1 MSKETNIRDTQIS
14 SLSGIIKVYFIGIG
28 GIGMSAIAR
37 YFHSKGIEVSG
48 YDRTQT
54 ELTKELENEGILIH
68 YNEDVN
74 AIPKDVDLVVYTP
87 AVPKEHAELVY
98 YQQHGYKVVKRSD
111 VLQAISAGS
120 FNICIAGTH
129 GKTTITTMIAHIL
142 RHSGYGCN
150 AFLGG
155 ISVNYGTNFWSS
167 ANNVCVIEAD
177 EYDRSFLKL
186 SPNVAVITAMD
197 ADHLDIYGDEKTM
210 QDAFVAFASKIKAG
224 GLLISKFGLRP
235 PLTPPIGENKAQPP
249 LTQDANNKKTS
260 SISEVSAA
268 DLPPLWEPK
277 GAGHLTYSLQNDSAD
292 VFAQNIKIEEGGY
305 VFDVNGKIA
314 LSNVELRIGGMHNVE
329 NSLVAMTV
337 ASELG
342 IDAEKIKASV
352 ADFKGVKRR
361 FEYIIP
367 PQKKQQGGYVEPVLI
382 DDYAHHPE
390 ELRALLTSVRSLFPQ
405 RIVTVIFQPHLFTRT
420 RDFADGFAE
429 ALSIADRVIL
439 LPIYPARELPIE
451 GVTSEMILNR
461 IDNDD
466 KMMLTKDELL
476 NWMKGHELNKEF
488 GEVIVM
494 AGAGDIDALVKPV
507 KNIIERK

>member
-1 MSKETNIRDTQIS
+1 
-14 SLSGIIKVYFIGIG
+14 
-28 GIGMSAIAR
+28 MSAIAR

-54 ELTKELENEGILIH
+54 ELTKELDNEGISIH
-68 YNEDVN
+68 NNEDLA

-98 YQQHGYKVVKRSD
+98 YQEHGYKVVKRSD

-120 FNICIAGTH
+120 FNICVAGTH

-186 SPNVAVITAMD
+186 SPSIAIITAMD
-197 ADHLDIYGDEKTM
+197 ADHLDIYGDEKSM
-210 QDAFVAFASKIKAG
+210 QDAFVAFGNKVRED
-224 GLLISKFGLRP
+224 GLLVSKFGLKR
-235 PLTPPIGENKAQPP
+235 IKEIEIKNK
-249 LTQDANNKKTS
+249 
-260 SISEVSAA
+260 I
-268 DLPPLWEPK
+268 
-277 GAGHLTYSLQNDSAD
+277 TYSLQNDSAD
-292 VFAQNIKIEEGGY
+292 VFAQNIKVDEGGY
-305 VFDVNGKIA
+305 IYDVNGKIA
-314 LSNVELRIGGMHNVE
+314 LSNLELRIGGMHNVE
-329 NSLVAMTV
+329 NSLAAMTV
-337 ASELG
+337 AGELG
-342 IDAEKIKASV
+342 IDAEKIKAAV

-367 PQKKQQGGYVEPVLI
+367 PVKKQEGSYVEPVLI

-420 RDFADGFAE
+420 RDLAGGFAE
-429 ALSIADRVIL
+429 VLSIADRVIL

-451 GVTSEMILNR
+451 GVTSEMILKKV
-461 IDNDD
+461 DNGD

-476 NWMKGHELNKEF
+476 NWLKGYELNREF

-494 AGAGDIDALVKPV
+494 AGAGDIDALVQLV
-507 KNIIERK
+507 KDIIKDK

>member
-1 MSKETNIRDTQIS
+1 
-14 SLSGIIKVYFIGIG
+14 
-28 GIGMSAIAR
+28 MSAIAR

-54 ELTKELENEGILIH
+54 ELTKELDNEGISIH
-68 YNEDVN
+68 YNEDLA

-98 YQQHGYKVVKRSD
+98 YQEHGYKVVKRSD

-120 FNICIAGTH
+120 FNICVAGTH

-186 SPNVAVITAMD
+186 SPSIAIITAMD
-197 ADHLDIYGDEKTM
+197 ADHLDIYGDEKSM
-210 QDAFVAFASKIKAG
+210 QDAFVAFGNKVRED
-224 GLLISKFGLRP
+224 GLLVSKFGLKR
-235 PLTPPIGENKAQPP
+235 IKEVEIKNK
-249 LTQDANNKKTS
+249 
-260 SISEVSAA
+260 I
-268 DLPPLWEPK
+268 
-277 GAGHLTYSLQNDSAD
+277 TYSLQNDSAD
-292 VFAQNIKIEEGGY
+292 VFAQNIKVDEGGY
-305 VFDVNGKIA
+305 IYDVNGKIA
-314 LSNVELRIGGMHNVE
+314 LSNLELRIGGMHNVE
-329 NSLVAMTV
+329 NSLAAMTV
-337 ASELG
+337 AGELG
-342 IDAEKIKASV
+342 IDAEKIKAAV
-352 ADFKGVKRR
+352 ADFNGVKRR

-367 PQKKQQGGYVEPVLI
+367 PVKKQEGGYVEPVLI

-405 RIVTVIFQPHLFTRT
+405 RIVTVVFQPHLFTRT
-420 RDFADGFAE
+420 RDLAGGFAE
-429 ALSIADRVIL
+429 ALSIADRVIV

-451 GVTSEMILNR
+451 GVNSEMILR
-461 IDNDD
+461 KIDKDD
-466 KMMLTKDELL
+466 KMMLTEGELL
-476 NWMKGHELNKEF
+476 NWMKKHELNKEF
-488 GEVIVM
+488 GEVMVM
-494 AGAGDIDALVKPV
+494 AGAGNIDALVRPV
-507 KNIIERK
+507 KDIMMSK

>member
-1 MSKETNIRDTQIS
+1 MSNETNIVNTQIS
-14 SLSGIIKVYFIGIG
+14 SLNGIKKVYFIGIG

-48 YDRTQT
+48 YDKTQT
-54 ELTKELENEGILIH
+54 ELTKELENEGISIH

-98 YQQHGYKVVKRSD
+98 YQEHNYEVVKRSD
-111 VLQAISAGS
+111 VLQAISADS

-129 GKTTITTMIAHIL
+129 GKTTITTIVAHIL

-155 ISVNYGTNFWSS
+155 ISVNYDTNFWSS

-186 SPNVAVITAMD
+186 SPNIAIITAMD

-210 QDAFVAFASKIKAG
+210 QDAFVAFGNKVRED
-224 GLLISKFGLRP
+224 GLLVSKFGLKR
-235 PLTPPIGENKAQPP
+235 IK
-249 LTQDANNKKTS
+249 
-260 SISEVSAA
+260 EV
-268 DLPPLWEPK
+268 EVK
-277 GAGHLTYSLQNDSAD
+277 RKITYSLQNDSAD

-305 VFDVNGKIA
+305 VFDVNGKLA
-314 LSNVELRIGGMHNVE
+314 LSNVQLRIGGMHNVE

-342 IDAEKIKASV
+342 IDAEKIKAAV
-352 ADFKGVKRR
+352 ADFKGVRRR

-367 PQKKQQGGYVEPVLI
+367 PAKKEKGGYVEPVLI

-390 ELRALLTSVRSLFPQ
+390 ELKALLTSVRSLFPQ
-405 RIVTVIFQPHLFTRT
+405 RIVTVVFQPHLFTRT
-420 RDFADGFAE
+420 RDLAEGFAE
-429 ALSIADRVIL
+429 VLSIADRVIL

-451 GVTSEMILNR
+451 GVTTEMILNKV
-461 IDNDD
+461 DSDE
-466 KMMLTKDELL
+466 KLMLTKDELL

-494 AGAGDIDALVKPV
+494 AGAGDIDALVQPV
-507 KNIIERK
+507 KKIIERK